1 MSNQLLL
8 YMASYRGCRRETSAA
23 GITWKWNEMEYEAVI
38 ANITLTFKEAIQLLD
53 QFLVFK

>member
-8 YMASYRGCRRETSAA
+8 YMASYRGCRRETSA

-38 ANITLTFKEAIQLLD
+38 ANITYTFKEAIQLL
-53 QFLVFK
+53 V